1 MPLVVPIIKLS
12 AIFVKNFKKILA
24 FETDMGKFKIF
35 LLNAQVVKL
44 VDTYV

>member
-1 MPLVVPIIKLS
+1 MPLIVPIIKLS
-12 AIFVKNFKKILA
+12 AVFTKIFKKILA
-24 FETDMGKFKIF
+24 FKADIGKFKIF